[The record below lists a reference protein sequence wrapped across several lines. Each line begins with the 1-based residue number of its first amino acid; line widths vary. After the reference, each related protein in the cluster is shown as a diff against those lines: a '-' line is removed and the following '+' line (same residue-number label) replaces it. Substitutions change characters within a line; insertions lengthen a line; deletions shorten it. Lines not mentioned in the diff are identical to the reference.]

1 MNTLKPSMMYSVYPV
16 GSQEVM
22 KAMNILLKGQ
32 CYRKTIIVHSSQH
45 ELEACFSMVQVMG
58 SLSQFSWLT
67 TEN

>member
-1 MNTLKPSMMYSVYPV
+1 MNALKPSMMYSVYPV

-45 ELEACFSMVQVMG
+45 ELEACFSMVQV
-58 SLSQFSWLT
+58 T
-67 TEN
+67 